1 MSSRC
6 SHTTCLHFA
15 CPILTRGMERIIDG
29 GCDGWGGRCCDGWL
43 EYSAVERTGVVPHR
57 RGRGGGVGSVVYPH
71 CLSSSA
77 AAVRTGVG
85 AVRRRLVVS
94 CCLIATP
101 WRGRAPPCLTVCTL
115 RHGTPSQ
122 QLRRRPT
129 PRPSISINTAT
140 PQIVVCDVSEIRSLH
155 NLKEIT

>member
-1 MSSRC
+1 
-6 SHTTCLHFA
+6 
-15 CPILTRGMERIIDG
+15 MERIIDG
-29 GCDGWGGRCCDGWL
+29 GCDGWGGRCCNGWL
-43 EYSAVERTGVVPHR
+43 KYSAVERTGVVPHR

-85 AVRRRLVVS
+85 AVQRRLVES

-101 WRGRAPPCLTVCTL
+101 WRGRAPPRLTVCTL
-115 RHGTPSQ
+115 RHGTLSQ